1 MTEQQI
7 IETLATK
14 VMGWK
19 ANTFHLTANGWDIW
33 RFPEGGSVLR
43 ASWNPLQ
50 NIADAWQVA
59 EKLFIAVIPQAGFPP
74 EDMKFLAIIDNE
86 PVGLKH
92 EAFAK
97 TAPRAI
103 CRVALSHLTKR

>member
-19 ANTFHLTANGWDIW
+19 EDDLIKWVG
-33 RFPEGGSVLR
+33 
-43 ASWNPLQ
+43 WNPLQ
-50 NIADAWQVA
+50 NIADAWQLV

-74 EDMKFLAIIDNE
+74 EDMQFLAIIDNE

-103 CRVALSHLTKR
+103 CRVALSYLTQR